1 MSLMSKLNGTEA
13 IKQQLSSDKRELDYI
28 ISFITNHQLVYDAN
42 VLSVAYKAMYSPTSV
57 KEDKQRLDD
66 AIKEYQN
73 PVKKKEPKPWWKFW
87 K

>member
-1 MSLMSKLNGTEA
+1 MSLMSKLQGTEA
-13 IKQQLSSDKRELDYI
+13 IKQQLSSDKRELGYI
-28 ISFITNHQLVYDAN
+28 ISFVMRHPLVYDDN
-42 VLSVAYKAMYSPTSV
+42 VLSIAYKARYNPTSV

-73 PVKKKEPKPWWKFW
+73 PVKKEEPKPWWKFW